1 MKRIAVTG
9 ILLFAIFLTGFGA
22 ISTSL
27 KKFVGDRAA
36 SLSYEINNENLLCG
50 HMLQS
55 FYVNRFYDPAWVNQ
69 IAPGNNAFDLL
80 DYISNVDRQGLQPED
95 YHLQMIEDYLDKIYT
110 SIPVDETDLMILDVL
125 LTDAFM
131 LLGSHLYYGKVDP
144 EKAGANWELQRKD
157 PDLRLDLLLEEA
169 LTENEVVQRLNM
181 LAPAHR
187 SYWLMK
193 KELEFFNDLSEQPW
207 PAILSER
214 VIKPGDSSQV
224 IPKIRERLNK
234 LRYVLSDSISIIYDK
249 ELENQVK
256 MFQND
261 WGLNTDGVIG
271 KGTLECLNYPPSRLI
286 DQLKVN
292 MERFR
297 WLPSPA
303 IEKHIVVNIANYR
316 LDLIAGADTLVS
328 MKAVVGKEARKTP
341 VFNGRMTYLVFSPT
355 WTVPN
360 TILQEDV
367 IPELM
372 KGPAYLIKKNMKLIR
387 NDGSELAYSEV
398 DWSKIS
404 ESNFPYTVRQDPG
417 PGNALGRVKFMFP
430 NDYDVYIHD
439 TPSKSFFARDA
450 RAESSGCIRVED
462 PFDLAVSLLSD
473 APEWSPDNIRNAMQQ
488 TKEQTVYLKTPVD
501 VEVIYLTAWID
512 GKNHVQFRN
521 DVYQND
527 GKVLEALNQKP
538 EEIGIKTVF
547 LGLN

>member
-1 MKRIAVTG
+1 MKRIAFTA
-9 ILLFAIFLTGFGA
+9 ILLFAIFLTSFGA
-22 ISTSL
+22 ISNSL
-27 KKFVGDRAA
+27 KKFVGDRAE
-36 SLSYEINNENLLCG
+36 SLSYEINNENLLCDQ
-50 HMLQS
+50 MLQE
-55 FYVNRFYDPAWVNQ
+55 FYVNRFYNPAWVNQ
-69 IAPGNNAFDLL
+69 IVPGNNAFDLL
-80 DYISNVDRQGLQPED
+80 DYIRNVDRQGLQPED
-95 YHLQMIEDYLDKIYT
+95 YHLQMIENYLEKIYS
-110 SIPVDETDLMILDVL
+110 SIPVDETDLMLLDVL

-144 EKAGANWELQRKD
+144 EKAGANWKLQRKD
-157 PDLRLDLLLEEA
+157 PNLRLDLELEEA
-169 LTENEVVQRLNM
+169 LIKNKVVQRLNM
-181 LAPAHR
+181 LAPAHQ
-187 SYWLMK
+187 SYRMMK
-193 KELEFFNDLSEQPW
+193 KELEFFHDLSEQSW

-214 VIKPGDSSQV
+214 VIKPGDSSQI

-234 LRYVLSDSISIIYDK
+234 LRYALSDSISITYDE
-249 ELENQVK
+249 ELEIQVK

-271 KGTLECLNYPPSRLI
+271 KVTLECLNYPPSRLV
-286 DQLKVN
+286 DQMKVN

-297 WLPSPA
+297 WLPSPS

-316 LDLIAGADTLVS
+316 LDLIAGTDTLVS

-341 VFNGRMTYLVFSPT
+341 VFNGRMTYLVFNPT

-372 KGPAYLIKKNMKLIR
+372 KGPGYLTKKNMKLIR
-387 NDGSELAYSEV
+387 NDGSELAYNDV
-398 DWSKIS
+398 NWSTIS

-417 PGNALGRVKFMFP
+417 PGNALGKVKFMFP
-430 NDYDVYIHD
+430 NEYDVYIHD

-450 RAESSGCIRVED
+450 RAVSSGCIRVED

-473 APEWSPDNIRNAMQQ
+473 APEWSPDNIRNAMRQ

-538 EEIGIKTVF
+538 EEVGIKPIF
-547 LGLN
+547 PGLN

>member
-1 MKRIAVTG
+1 MKRIAFTAM
-9 ILLFAIFLTGFGA
+9 LLFAIFLTSFGA
-22 ISTSL
+22 ISKSL
-27 KKFVGDRAA
+27 KKFVGDRAE
-36 SLSYEINNENLLCG
+36 SLSYEINNENLLCDQ
-50 HMLQS
+50 MLQA
-55 FYVNRFYDPAWVNQ
+55 FYVNRFYNPAWVNQ
-69 IAPGNNAFDLL
+69 IVPGDNAFDLL
-80 DYISNVDRQGLQPED
+80 DYIRNVDRQGLQPED
-95 YHLQMIEDYLDKIYT
+95 YHLQMIEDYLEKIHS
-110 SIPVDETDLMILDVL
+110 SIPVDETDLMLLDVL

-144 EKAGANWELQRKD
+144 ERAGANWELQRKD
-157 PDLRLDLLLEEA
+157 PNLRLDLELEEA
-169 LTENEVVQRLNM
+169 LIENKVVRRLNM

-187 SYWLMK
+187 SYWMMK
-193 KELEFFNDLSEQPW
+193 KELEFFNDLNEQSW

-214 VIKPGDSSQV
+214 VIKPGDSSQI

-234 LRYVLSDSISIIYDK
+234 LRYALSDSISITYDG
-249 ELENQVK
+249 ELEKQVK

-271 KGTLECLNYPPSRLI
+271 KVTLECLNYPPSRLI

-303 IEKHIVVNIANYR
+303 VEKHIVVNIANYR
-316 LDLIAGADTLVS
+316 LDLIAGTDTLVS

-341 VFNGRMTYLVFSPT
+341 VFNGRMTYLVFNPT

-372 KGPAYLIKKNMKLIR
+372 KGPGYLTKKNMKLIR
-387 NDGSELAYSEV
+387 NDGSELAYNDV
-398 DWSKIS
+398 DWSTIS
-404 ESNFPYTVRQDPG
+404 RSKFPYTIRQDPG
-417 PGNALGRVKFMFP
+417 PGNALGKVKFMFP
-430 NDYDVYIHD
+430 NAYDVYIHD

-450 RAESSGCIRVED
+450 RAASSGCIRVEA

-473 APEWSPDNIRNAMQQ
+473 AQEWSPDNIRYAMQQ
-488 TKEQTVYLKTPVD
+488 TKEQTVYLKTPVE

-512 GKNHVQFRN
+512 GKGHVQFRN

-538 EEIGIKTVF
+538 VEVGIKTM
-547 LGLN
+547 

>member
-1 MKRIAVTG
+1 M
-9 ILLFAIFLTGFGA
+9 LLFAIFLTSFGA
-22 ISTSL
+22 ISNSL
-27 KKFVGDRAA
+27 KKFVGDRAEN
-36 SLSYEINNENLLCG
+36 LSYEINNENLLCG
-50 HMLQS
+50 QMLQS
-55 FYVNRFYDPAWVNQ
+55 FYVNRFYNPAWVTQ
-69 IAPGNNAFDLL
+69 IVPGNNAFDLL
-80 DYISNVDRQGLQPED
+80 DYIRNVDRQGLQPED

-110 SIPVDETDLMILDVL
+110 SRPVDETDLMLLDVL

-131 LLGSHLYYGKVDP
+131 SLGSHLYYGKVDP
-144 EKAGANWELQRKD
+144 EKAGANWELRRKD
-157 PDLRLDLLLEEA
+157 PDLRLDLELEEA
-169 LTENEVVQRLNM
+169 LMGNKIVQRLNM

-187 SYWLMK
+187 SYRMMQ
-193 KELEFFNDLSEQPW
+193 KELEFFHDLNGQSW

-214 VIKPGDSSQV
+214 AIKPGDSSQV

-234 LRYVLSDSISIIYDK
+234 LRYALSDSISITYDE
-249 ELENQVK
+249 ELEKQVK

-271 KGTLECLNYPPSRLI
+271 KVTLEYLNYPPSRLA

-297 WLPSPA
+297 WLPSPS

-316 LDLIAGADTLVS
+316 LDLIAGKDTLVS
-328 MKAVVGKEARKTP
+328 MKAVVGKETRKTP
-341 VFNGRMTYLVFSPT
+341 VFNGRMTYLVFNPT

-360 TILQEDV
+360 TILKEDV
-367 IPELM
+367 IPELA
-372 KGPAYLIKKNMKLIR
+372 KGPGYLTKKNMKLIR
-387 NDGSELAYSEV
+387 NDGSELAYSDV
-398 DWSKIS
+398 NWSTIS
-404 ESNFPYTVRQDPG
+404 GSNFPYTIRQDPG
-417 PGNALGRVKFMFP
+417 PGNALGKVKFMFP
-430 NDYDVYIHD
+430 NEYDVYIHD

-450 RAESSGCIRVED
+450 RAASSGCIRVED

-488 TKEQTVYLKTPVD
+488 TKEQTVYLKTSVN

-512 GKNHVQFRN
+512 GKDHVQFRN
-521 DVYQND
+521 DVYHND

-538 EEIGIKTVF
+538 EEAGIKTMF